1 MDFLCSL
8 KQRSCARPPAILSGS
23 SLPLS
28 GPAAPQPPDPRMA
41 AMEAEQAVL
50 QGCQQ
55 VHGAVPTAQ
64 SIGSTTPQG
73 PECHRDRQQQEQE
86 QIAKSASQHGAGK
99 PKQSLAA
106 TPSHRLPAAPASTS
120 HLQGLSSQSCY
131 LQPSQ
136 YPTRPKFSVFHLCS
150 KKQSQHRKC
159 QGQQKHLFRNRMDG
173 ERTAHRPKQGKAR
186 AGQGQYARA
195 VVYSWLVLLMTLC
208 NGAPQC
214 HISIR
219 CPLKP
224 HSTEEMEH
232 TQQQVSPAPSSPRW
246 RKQHTE
252 PQLLPA
258 VLGCHQAER
267 LLVQG
272 DTWSSETQLCP
283 AKITAA
289 RQTVWLCMLHTA
301 PLPALLPSQGTII
314 VTEPAPPSN
323 AACL

>member
-1 MDFLCSL
+1 
-8 KQRSCARPPAILSGS
+8 
-23 SLPLS
+23 
-28 GPAAPQPPDPRMA
+28 
-41 AMEAEQAVL
+41 
-50 QGCQQ
+50 
-55 VHGAVPTAQ
+55 
-64 SIGSTTPQG
+64 
-73 PECHRDRQQQEQE
+73 
-86 QIAKSASQHGAGK
+86 
-99 PKQSLAA
+99 
-106 TPSHRLPAAPASTS
+106 
-120 HLQGLSSQSCY
+120 
-131 LQPSQ
+131 
-136 YPTRPKFSVFHLCS
+136 
-150 KKQSQHRKC
+150 
-159 QGQQKHLFRNRMDG
+159 MDG

-208 NGAPQC
+208 NGAPRC

>member
-55 VHGAVPTAQ
+55 VHGAVPMAQ
-64 SIGSTTPQG
+64 STGSTTPQG

-99 PKQSLAA
+99 PKQSLTA

-136 YPTRPKFSVFHLCS
+136 YPTRPKFS
-150 KKQSQHRKC
+150 
-159 QGQQKHLFRNRMDG
+159 LFSTYVPRNKVSTGNAKDNRSTCLETEWM
-173 ERTAHRPKQGKAR
+173 ERELHTDPSKAR
-186 AGQGQYARA
+186 PGQDKG
-195 VVYSWLVLLMTLC
+195 SM
-208 NGAPQC
+208 P
-214 HISIR
+214 
-219 CPLKP
+219 
-224 HSTEEMEH
+224 E
-232 TQQQVSPAPSSPRW
+232 
-246 RKQHTE
+246 
-252 PQLLPA
+252 QLFTD
-258 VLGCHQAER
+258 GWC
-267 LLVQG
+267 
-272 DTWSSETQLCP
+272 S
-283 AKITAA
+283 
-289 RQTVWLCMLHTA
+289 
-301 PLPALLPSQGTII
+301 
-314 VTEPAPPSN
+314 
-323 AACL
+323 